1 MALSFFPDP
10 LQLCRE
16 ALNKVETGVNEYAS
30 RRMESKEFAQ
40 VVSQVSKV
48 SLGVKHVSEKSIA
61 SVYRHLDIPTRAEV
75 DALAAALR
83 RVEDKLDQLLPKQ
96 EAAVPRPARTRR
108 PAVAETPL
116 EEKAKAAKAPAKRA
130 AKPKA
135 KAEAKAESQAE
146 VKVVAQEE
154 GKDVVAA

>member
-75 DALAAALR
+75 DALAVALR

-108 PAVAETPL
+108 PAVAETAV
-116 EEKAKAAKAPAKRA
+116 EEKTKAPAKRA

-135 KAEAKAESQAE
+135 KAEEKAEVPAE